1 MNNLRVLR
9 KRKDVTQQQVADY
22 LGVNRVSYTDFENGK
37 TNIKPEYLSKL
48 SDYFGVSVDVILGIR
63 DISDPLTF
71 GKQIKI
77 EPELVAEDEV
87 LIPVVASLRCGFGR
101 SGEAIYKEEKPVPKS
116 YVKRWGKDIV
126 YYEAVGESML
136 PVIVP
141 GDLLITVPGNAWEDG
156 WIVVV
161 DVNDSDTIKRI
172 YRADDGGINL
182 VPENMRHYQTM
193 HLTPDD
199 IKTFNVAVLGHV
211 VKAIGADL

>member
-1 MNNLRVLR
+1 METNNMKIIR
-9 KRKDVTQQQVADY
+9 KRAGYTQEEVADVTKSSISHWES
-22 LGVNRVSYTDFENGK
+22 GKVSPSNDKLYA
-37 TNIKPEYLSKL
+37 LSKL
-48 SDYFGVSVDVILGIR
+48 YGVPMESLVTVENETLV
-63 DISDPLTF
+63 F

-161 DVNDSDTIKRI
+161 DVNDSDTVKRI
-172 YRADDGGINL
+172 YRASDGGIDL
-182 VPENMRHYQTM
+182 IPENKKYKTM
-193 HLTPDD
+193 HLTPEDL
-199 IKTFNVAVLGHV
+199 TTYNVAVLGHV
-211 VKAIGADL
+211 VKPIGPDL

>member
-77 EPELVAEDEV
+77 EPELVAEDEI

-101 SGEAIYKEEKPVPKS
+101 SGEAIYRERKPVPKS

-126 YYEAVGESML
+126 YYEAVGESMS
-136 PVIVP
+136 PTITP

-161 DVNDSDTIKRI
+161 DVNDSDTVKRI
-172 YRADDGGINL
+172 YRASDGGIDL
-182 VPENMRHYQTM
+182 IPENKKYKTM
-193 HLTPDD
+193 HLTPEDL
-199 IKTFNVAVLGHV
+199 TTYNVAVLGHV
-211 VKAIGADL
+211 VKPIGPDL

>member
-1 MNNLRVLR
+1 MNNLKILR
-9 KRKDVTQQQVADY
+9 KRKGVMQSDVANF
-22 LGVNRVSYTDFENGK
+22 LGVSRTSYTQYESGK
-37 TNIKPEYLSKL
+37 RGLSAEMLSKL
-48 SDYFGVSVDVILGIR
+48 SDYFGVSIDTILGR
-63 DISDPLTF
+63 EEISDPLTF

-126 YYEAVGESML
+126 YYEAVGESMM

-141 GDLLITVPGNAWEDG
+141 GDLLITIPGNAWQDG
-156 WIVVV
+156 WIVVI
-161 DVNDSDTIKRI
+161 DVNDSDTVKRI
-172 YRADDGGINL
+172 YRTADGGIDL
-182 VPENMRHYQTM
+182 IPENKKYKTM
-193 HLTPDD
+193 HLTPEDMA
-199 IKTFNVAVLGHV
+199 TFNVAVLGHV